1 MDLLVVP
8 GDHFGMDGYL
18 RIGFGPPVG
27 ELEEALGRLAEA
39 FDQVDSGT
47 AGSGT
52 DTTATLKSRRV

>member
-1 MDLLVVP
+1 
-8 GDHFGMDGYL
+8 MDGYL

-47 AGSGT
+47 AGI
-52 DTTATLKSRRV
+52 RVDASSAAS